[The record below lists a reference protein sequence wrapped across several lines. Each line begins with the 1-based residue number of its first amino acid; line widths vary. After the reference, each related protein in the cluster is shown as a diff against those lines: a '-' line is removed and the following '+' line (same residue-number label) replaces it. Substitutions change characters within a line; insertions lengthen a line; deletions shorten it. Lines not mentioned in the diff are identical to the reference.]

1 MKVLLVNGSPHKEGN
16 TFVSLNEIAK
26 QLAAQ
31 EIDSEILWIGNKP
44 ARGCIDCCVC
54 RKQNLGRCVFEGDM
68 CNIIIDKMSESDA
81 IVLGSPTYYGQPA
94 GSLLAFQQRM
104 LFSGVKA
111 FENKPAAVV
120 CVCRRGGSTAAFQT
134 LQMPFQMC
142 NMPIVTSQYWNI
154 AFGCNEGEA
163 ALDVEG
169 MQTMRTLANNM
180 AWLLKKL
187 HNVPTSVT
195 PEREEWARMNFIR
208 E

>member
-1 MKVLLVNGSPHKEGN
+1 
-16 TFVSLNEIAK
+16 
-26 QLAAQ
+26 
-31 EIDSEILWIGNKP
+31 
-44 ARGCIDCCVC
+44 
-54 RKQNLGRCVFEGDM
+54 M